1 MAITFDLDNIPDT
14 LGAWDRALH
23 RMSESDF
30 LRREQEE
37 AEHSL
42 CLSFKFSVAQCNSS
56 AFADFAPMV
65 NVYRNGSKVGR
76 RVQTVGEVLWDA
88 LDDKAFRERAMQV
101 LMEAAKVNKEAQALL
116 DQAAVK
122 WAREAV

>member
-1 MAITFDLDNIPDT
+1 
-14 LGAWDRALH
+14 
-23 RMSESDF
+23 MSIATQLEQDQ
-30 LRREQEE
+30 REQEE

-42 CLSFKFSVAQCNSS
+42 CLSFKFAAAQCNSR

-65 NVYRNGSKVGR
+65 NVYRQTKKVGQR
-76 RVQTVGEVLWDA
+76 MQTVGEVLWDA

-101 LMEAAKVNKEAQALL
+101 LMEAAKVNPEAQALL

-122 WAREAV
+122 WAKEAV

>member
-1 MAITFDLDNIPDT
+1 MTIATQL
-14 LGAWDRALH
+14 
-23 RMSESDF
+23 EQEQ
-30 LRREQEE
+30 REQEE

-42 CLSFKFSVAQCNSS
+42 CLSFKFAAAQCNSR

-65 NVYRNGSKVGR
+65 NVYRNGAKVGR
-76 RVQTVGEVLWDA
+76 RMQTVGEVLWDA